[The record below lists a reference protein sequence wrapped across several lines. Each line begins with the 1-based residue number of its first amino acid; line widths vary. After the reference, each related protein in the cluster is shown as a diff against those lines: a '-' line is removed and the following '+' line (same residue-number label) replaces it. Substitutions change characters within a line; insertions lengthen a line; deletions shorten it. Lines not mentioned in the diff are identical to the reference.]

1 MTSCIV
7 ILFNS
12 YFTILLAY
20 NLFLV
25 SLTNFEIKFKGI
37 HL

>member
-1 MTSCIV
+1 MTSSIV
-7 ILFNS
+7 ILCNS
-12 YFTILLAY
+12 NFTILLAY